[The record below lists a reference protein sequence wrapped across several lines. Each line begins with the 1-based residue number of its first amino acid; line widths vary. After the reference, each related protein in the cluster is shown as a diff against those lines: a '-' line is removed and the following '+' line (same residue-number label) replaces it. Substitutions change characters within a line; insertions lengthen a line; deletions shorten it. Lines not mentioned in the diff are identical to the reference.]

1 MAACLAAL
9 LPGVARAQDSRGF
22 CPDRLGFGH
31 AGKTFDDW
39 AVECE
44 RAPDGENRCLLSQT
58 QLLKENNAR
67 LLKASIGFWGRR
79 RSQCW
84 CSCCHW
90 ASICVRALP

>member
-1 MAACLAAL
+1 MRLAIASLMILSLLAAFPAL
-9 LPGVARAQDSRGF
+9 AAPQ
-22 CPDRLGFGH
+22 

-44 RAPDGENRCLLSQT
+44 RAPDGENHCLLSQT